1 VALQL
6 KGASNRNA
14 SCCNLAATYISQVHA
29 NRPSTNGLGVNMLNP
44 LVNLAGHSPH
54 DPVAVD
60 ALLHNLGLTSC
71 VPRDHYG
78 ATAKSDLSVRDAQ
91 LAGKAGRALIKR
103 PASDGFFEDDPTR
116 TFAQMVARNRGQ
128 EQLCQAQVD
137 YAHAAGP
144 EMLREFAASMAHEVN
159 QPLAAMRTN
168 GETAL
173 RLLGQREPNL
183 DKLRDLIQRMIND
196 SKRASGILERIRTM
210 AMGETPQRHA
220 LELNELVSESMFFLG
235 QDLQSKGISSSLDLA
250 PELPQV
256 IGDQTQIQQVL
267 VNIVVNAA
275 QAMEASGAACRKIS
289 IQTTLSP
296 SEGVR
301 CVVEDSGPGVDPMHL
316 PHLFGKSFT
325 TKADGMG
332 LGLTISRAIIESHG
346 GTMRADNKSTLGG
359 ARFSFALPL
368 KGAALSAVGI

>member
-1 VALQL
+1 MQADRPQTVL
-6 KGASNRNA
+6 GA
-14 SCCNLAATYISQVHA
+14 
-29 NRPSTNGLGVNMLNP
+29 NMLNQ

-54 DPVAVD
+54 DPVTFD
-60 ALLHNLGLTSC
+60 ALLNNLGLTFC
-71 VPRDHYG
+71 VAHDHHG
-78 ATAKSDLSVRDAQ
+78 ATAESDPSVRDAQ
-91 LAGKAGRALIKR
+91 RAGKAGRALIKR
-103 PASDGFFEDDPTR
+103 SASDEFFEDDPTR
-116 TFAQMVARNRGQ
+116 TFANMVARNRGQ
-128 EQLCQAQVD
+128 EQVCQAQVD
-137 YAHAAGP
+137 FVHTARP
-144 EMLREFAASMAHEVN
+144 ETLREFAASMAHEVN

-173 RLLGQREPNL
+173 RLLGRPEPDI

-210 AMGETPQRHA
+210 AMGETPQRNA

-235 QDLQSKGISSSLDLA
+235 QDLQSKGISSSLNLA

-275 QAMEASGAACRKIS
+275 QAMETSGAARRKIS
-289 IQTTLSP
+289 IQTILSP
-296 SEGVR
+296 AEGVH

-316 PHLFGKSFT
+316 PHLFGRSFT
-325 TKADGMG
+325 TKASGMG

-346 GTMRADNKSTLGG
+346 GTIRADNKSTLGG

-368 KGAALSAVGI
+368 KGAAPSAAGISL